1 MYIARIVEVF
11 DEYFFDKFI
20 WDEPSD
26 VKKYLMS
33 MIDDITNIL
42 TNYDTISSDEFLR
55 IINRIYRISTDE
67 ESEMK
72 QYRGYYTKLSFE
84 TEEYYDYSSIIDSEP
99 VENHEMI
106 RLYNIAG
113 NTSFK
118 KMTSIKTNMI
128 RTYLQCEGHGKDY
141 DEWEDDYQGYL
152 IVLTDT
158 DLDRVKVYTK
168 EEIDEMINKGIISV
182 ITTAEV
188 SVSKKDMP
196 REKSGFKYY
205 GFDKDEEPYKAS
217 LVKLIKEEIPKE
229 KMFRDVRKYLNELR
243 NDYMA
248 YCHFDER
255 KEMYG
260 ANELDEFYQLRF
272 KYKKKWNNGREN
284 KVD

>member
-1 MYIARIVEVF
+1 
-11 DEYFFDKFI
+11 
-20 WDEPSD
+20 
-26 VKKYLMS
+26 MS
-33 MIDDITNIL
+33 MIDDMTNIL

-67 ESEMK
+67 ESELK
-72 QYRGYYTKLSFE
+72 QYRCYYTKLGFE
-84 TEEYYDYSSIIDSEP
+84 TEEYYDFSPITNGEVDA
-99 VENHEMI
+99 HEMI

-118 KMTSIKTNMI
+118 KITTIKTNMI

-141 DEWEDDYQGYL
+141 DEWEENYQGQL
-152 IVLTDT
+152 VVLTDT
-158 DLDRVKVYTK
+158 DLDIDRVYTK
-168 EEIDEMINKGIISV
+168 EEIDEMIKKGIISV
-182 ITTAEV
+182 VTTTEANI
-188 SVSKKDMP
+188 SKKDMP
-196 REKSGFKYY
+196 KEKSSFKYY
-205 GFDKDEEPYKAS
+205 GFDKDEEPYKAA

-229 KMFRDVRKYLNELR
+229 KLFRDVRKYLNELR

-260 ANELDEFYQLRF
+260 ANELEEFYQLRF
-272 KYKKKWNNGREN
+272 KYKKKWNNDCET